1 MIELLVICIIRSY
14 CMSALRPL
22 LSKKMK
28 ILNDISINTIKN
40 SISHLEWFAYR
51 INQQYI
57 NYFKESSGMGHFV
70 NIRDDYNTNLS
81 QITFDIFLSS
91 CICMVNLRQH
101 VWLLGSR
108 YLTVL
113 KPYHPWM
120 QTHLIGCCFFTT
132 KALSEFKF

>member
-28 ILNDISINTIKN
+28 ILKDISIKTIKN

-70 NIRDDYNTNLS
+70 NIRDDYHKSLS
-81 QITFDIFLSS
+81 IFFSRR
-91 CICMVNLRQH
+91 VF
-101 VWLLGSR
+101 VWL
-108 YLTVL
+108 
-113 KPYHPWM
+113 
-120 QTHLIGCCFFTT
+120 I
-132 KALSEFKF
+132 